1 MDNWDAALP
10 TMMDVI
16 ALASAVSLMLSVTS
30 VVLAANGYD
39 LPWWTVDAGG
49 GQSIGIPSVSMTLGS
64 SAAVAP
70 PLAAYSG
77 VGPQKQGRR
86 DNGSIC
92 HLWYADRPRA
102 GGQFV

>member
-10 TMMDVI
+10 TVMDVI

-39 LPWWTVDAGG
+39 LRWWTVDGGG

-64 SAAVAP
+64 
-70 PLAAYSG
+70 
-77 VGPQKQGRR
+77 
-86 DNGSIC
+86 
-92 HLWYADRPRA
+92 
-102 GGQFV
+102 